1 VRRRYREPVVIAF
14 TLALI
19 ASLLVHFP
27 VYEVLGDLADRW
39 RTEAEEARKARK
51 FDPVEVDFELA
62 DTTKSQRSRN
72 APREREQA
80 KREQAKREQ
89 IAQIVQE
96 QEQAQQ
102 QAERAEKPEQPRIDS
117 PQAVQQHSTNPE
129 VKPPDNPQFVAEE
142 NNRVEE
148 ETVARIRNMIR
159 DDKTPSP
166 GQQQKPSDTLEEEG
180 NAREQEIAE
189 ARNKEGSEARK
200 VTEEE
205 ASRQR
210 PDKAIQADPIK
221 AERVSRATPDG
232 KQAATSSDQASQA
245 ADETIT
251 ITDAA
256 GTFSIRRPSNAG
268 QGGGKRA
275 GGQGPGGKLSWS
287 QFEGAVGSDKLEQDR
302 RAYLAERKS
311 SQRGIAREKSW
322 NEFRA
327 AIENY
332 APGVKPGATTA
343 LNAAASPFAT
353 YVAAV
358 HRRIHQEFADRFL
371 RSLPIG
377 GSPYQDDTLMTKLE
391 IVLNRDGS
399 VHRVGVVRSSGLLP
413 FDFGAF
419 NSVLRGQPYPEAP
432 SSILSGDGRVYI
444 HWGFYRNQRQCGTFN
459 AEPYILP
466 NPRGTPARKDGLT
479 DEPDWDTV
487 VPADAR
493 PTWRMGGEGSDDGDD
508 KPKQPPKKSPPAQP
522 KEQEKEAPDAVREG
536 PGSGMG

>member
-14 TLALI
+14 AFALI
-19 ASLLVHFP
+19 ASLLVHLP
-27 VYEVLGDLADRW
+27 VYEVLGGLADRL
-39 RTEAEEARKARK
+39 RADDEEAREAQHY
-51 FDPVEVDFELA
+51 DSVEVDFEVP
-62 DTTKSQRSRN
+62 DGTKSQRARKK
-72 APREREQA
+72 ARQREKVKRERLAQA
-80 KREQAKREQ
+80 VA
-89 IAQIVQE
+89 VQTQGAHKPPPPRP
-96 QEQAQQ
+96 QEA
-102 QAERAEKPEQPRIDS
+102 R
-117 PQAVQQHSTNPE
+117 QAVQQHSTNPDVE
-129 VKPPDNPQFVAEE
+129 PPENAQFIAEH
-142 NNRVEE
+142 NNRVAE

-159 DDKTPSP
+159 DDAIPSP
-166 GQQQKPSDTLEEEG
+166 GRQEKPSDTLEERG

-189 ARNKEGSEARK
+189 ARNKEGSDARK

-205 ASRQR
+205 ANRKR
-210 PDKAIQADPIK
+210 PDKAIKADPIK
-221 AERVSRATPDG
+221 AERVSRLAPDG
-232 KQAATSSDQASQA
+232 KQSKTSGDRGGES

-256 GTFSIRRPSNAG
+256 GTFSIRRPSGAG
-268 QGGGKRA
+268 QGGGERA
-275 GGQGPGGKLSWS
+275 KGRGPGGKMAWS
-287 QFEGAVGSDKLEQDR
+287 QYEAAVGSEKLEEDR
-302 RAYLAERKS
+302 RAYIAERKS
-311 SQRGIAREKSW
+311 SQRGIAREKTW

-353 YVAAV
+353 YIAAV

-377 GSPYQDDTLMTKLE
+377 GSPYQDPMLMTKLE

-399 VHRVGVVRSSGLLP
+399 VHRIGVVRSSGLLP

-419 NSVLRGQPYPEAP
+419 NSVLRGQPYAPAP
-432 SSILSGDGRVYI
+432 SSILSGDGRVYF

-466 NPRGTPARKDGLT
+466 NPRGTPPRRDGLT
-479 DEPDWDTV
+479 DAPDWDTV

-493 PTWRMGGEGSDDGDD
+493 PTWKTREEESREEDE
-508 KPKQPPKKSPPAQP
+508 PKRPPEKSQPAQP
-522 KEQEKEAPDAVREG
+522 REQEEHAPEAP
-536 PGSGMG
+536 PGSGLG